1 MMSPDDL
8 FAAAVE
14 LEQDPKTQREA
25 AKAYKSV
32 IEKNPDHAASHIN
45 LGTLYFKAHDYE
57 NAEMH
62 YRLALAVDPK
72 YALAWFDI
80 GNVFDETDR
89 LQEAIDA
96 YSRALVLAP
105 TYADA
110 HYNLALSY
118 ERDRQSNR
126 ALFHWRAYT
135 KLDPASSWSI
145 HAHNQI
151 KRIVTA
157 SGFKLIHS
165 TGRAAKT
172 GSAKL
177 FLVVRDHEA
186 LHLLTQKIFEVQN
199 TKAFNA
205 AIRRLR

>member
-1 MMSPDDL
+1 MSPDDL

-62 YRLALAVDPK
+62 YRLALTVDPK

-80 GNVFDETDR
+80 GSVFDETDR

-151 KRIVTA
+151 KRIVAA

-177 FLVVRDHEA
+177 FLVVREKSKQ
-186 LHLLTQKIFEVQN
+186 LRE
-199 TKAFNA
+199 
-205 AIRRLR
+205 RRQGKPRP